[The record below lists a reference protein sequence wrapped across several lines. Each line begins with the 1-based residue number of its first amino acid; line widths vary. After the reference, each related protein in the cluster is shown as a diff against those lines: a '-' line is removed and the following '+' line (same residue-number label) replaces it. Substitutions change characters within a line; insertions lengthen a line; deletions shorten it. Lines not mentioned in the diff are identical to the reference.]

1 MKFVHIA
8 DMHFDTSFTQLS
20 NSENLGN
27 LRRLEQKKV
36 FKKVIGYI
44 KNNNIE
50 YFFIAGDLYEHNYIR
65 ESTIEYINNLFKEIP
80 NTKIFIT
87 PGNHDPYTKNSY
99 YNKFYWSENVKIFT
113 SKIEKIECEDCN
125 IYGYG
130 FDDFYC
136 KNSGI
141 ENVNLD
147 DKNKLNILIIH
158 GTLDGGT
165 IENSEYNPLSSK
177 ILKEKG
183 FDYVALGHIHK
194 LDYNQVENQ
203 NIVYPGSIVSLGFDE
218 LGEHGMIVGD
228 IDKERIN
235 LKFIPLDET
244 EFKLYDLDVTEI
256 ISKEE
261 LIEKINN
268 TKFDDNK
275 FYKIILVGKCS
286 FNIDENKILD
296 CVFYEG
302 KIDNKARYSLDRC
315 IEEMYKDKPFGL
327 YKYGYIE
334 DMKNIDE
341 ENLYEY
347 YQKLINECK
356 IDIFVSGIV
365 DENTENVIKN
375 NENIAKLGEREPQY
389 NKTEI
394 VAKKSEKEKDI
405 QESMEVTQG
414 KLIIGMDL
422 DIDDDNLRYDVM
434 IYNSL
439 FGGSA
444 NSKLFQNVREKASL
458 AYTASSSYYR
468 FKNNIFINCGI
479 EIPNYEK
486 ALEIIKQQIE
496 DMKKGDFTD
505 EEVEN
510 AKKGIIASIKTID
523 DEQDTEITYFF
534 SQELS
539 QNKCDIEQYINRIA
553 VVNKENVI
561 EIANKVS
568 INTIYF
574 LKD

>member
-1 MKFVHIA
+1 MKYKQTEIKKGIKLHTIKTDKFKTNLIAIMLTTKLNRENVTKNALIPTVLKRGTKNLKTQEEINKKLEEMYGASLDCGLDKTGDNQVLKFYIETVNDEFLPQEAENMLKTSLEEIFEFV
-8 DMHFDTSFTQLS
+8 FNPYLENNCFKKEYVEQEK
-20 NSENLGN
+20 ENLK
-27 LRRLEQKKV
+27 Q
-36 FKKVIGYI
+36 
-44 KNNNIE
+44 
-50 YFFIAGDLYEHNYIR
+50 
-65 ESTIEYINNLFKEIP
+65 
-80 NTKIFIT
+80 
-87 PGNHDPYTKNSY
+87 
-99 YNKFYWSENVKIFT
+99 
-113 SKIEKIECEDCN
+113 
-125 IYGYG
+125 
-130 FDDFYC
+130 
-136 KNSGI
+136 
-141 ENVNLD
+141 
-147 DKNKLNILIIH
+147 II
-158 GTLDGGT
+158 
-165 IENSEYNPLSSK
+165 
-177 ILKEKG
+177 
-183 FDYVALGHIHK
+183 
-194 LDYNQVENQ
+194 
-203 NIVYPGSIVSLGFDE
+203 
-218 LGEHGMIVGD
+218 
-228 IDKERIN
+228 
-235 LKFIPLDET
+235 
-244 EFKLYDLDVTEI
+244 
-256 ISKEE
+256 
-261 LIEKINN
+261 
-268 TKFDDNK
+268 
-275 FYKIILVGKCS
+275 
-286 FNIDENKILD
+286 
-296 CVFYEG
+296 EG

-389 NKTEI
+389 NRPEI

-553 VVNKENVI
+553 AVNKEKVI